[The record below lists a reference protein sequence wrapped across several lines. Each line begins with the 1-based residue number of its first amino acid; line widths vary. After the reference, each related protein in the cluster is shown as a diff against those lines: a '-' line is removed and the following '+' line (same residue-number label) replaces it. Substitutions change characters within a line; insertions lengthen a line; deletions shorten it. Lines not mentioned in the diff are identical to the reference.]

1 LALYIRWMRDF
12 LFPGKR
18 TGSSALCLRPT
29 WGVARSGVSRQ
40 SEPTGSPVLPQDT
53 RRSCGSHPT
62 EGQPAMEFRSPAFQ
76 PVGLPIRT
84 EFRVGWMAEGRAP
97 FRPRA
102 DQEEDLRDRGR
113 ASAGGSNAS
122 KGGGRDQG
130 SERRSAIET
139 APAKEPPRDE
149 RRAVR
154 AVPDRVSTTATRPS
168 TVSRE
173 GPAPTPHLH

>member
-62 EGQPAMEFRSPAFQ
+62 KDQPAREFRSPAFQ

-102 DQEEDLRDRGR
+102 D
-113 ASAGGSNAS
+113 GGSQRP
-122 KGGGRDQG
+122 GGVPQPAAPTPRREGAATRG
-130 SERRSAIET
+130 ARRSALEA

-154 AVPDRVSTTATRPS
+154 SVPDRVTTTATRPS
-168 TVSRE
+168 TVPRE
-173 GPAPTPHLH
+173 GPAPTPHVH